1 MSRRVSIKGQGT
13 DIFFEGL
20 PEAPGKTPSAA
31 HEPWS
36 PTPPAGLPD
45 SKTARQTAGKTAR
58 QEEGQTASPQDMKT
72 DVKRRSL
79 TQELAGTV
87 SGETK
92 RRLRSLLRLEH
103 RVHNTF
109 RYTPEELAAV
119 RDIVYEM
126 EVRWGR
132 KVTRNDVMRA
142 ALNWIIEDFNERQEE
157 SFLAQLS
164 EEEE

>member
-20 PEAPGKTPSAA
+20 PEAREKAPSAA
-31 HEPWS
+31 HEPSS
-36 PTPPAGLPD
+36 PAPPEGLSD
-45 SKTARQTAGKTAR
+45 RKTARQTAGKAAR
-58 QEEGQTASPQDMKT
+58 EEERQTASPEDKTT
-72 DVKRRSL
+72 DVRGRSL
-79 TQELAGTV
+79 TQELAGRL
-87 SGETK
+87 SGETR
-92 RRLRSLLRLEH
+92 RRLRSLLRREH

-109 RYTPEELAAV
+109 RYTGEELAAV

-142 ALNWIIEDFNERQEE
+142 ALNWIIEDYKERKEDN
-157 SFLAQLS
+157 FLAQLF
-164 EEEE
+164 EEED